1 MLFYWPLKDSL
12 LDSIIKIDFFV
23 FINTKKKI
31 NLLYNLSIIKNME
44 VIKWQM

>member
-1 MLFYWPLKDSL
+1 MSSL
-12 LDSIIKIDFFV
+12 LDSIIKLFFFV
-23 FINTKKKI
+23 FINTKKII